1 MSALT
6 RLGFGVTGP
15 HATAFLK
22 SYKTE
27 ALVRAAIDLG
37 VTTFDTGPMYGGG
50 EGERRLG
57 EALANIDRDD
67 VFVITKAR
75 TFGGGSERGV
85 AASLED
91 SLRRLR
97 LDHVDALLLHGPHP
111 EDIARVADELAALKT
126 RGLARRVGV
135 CGRGAER
142 AAMLARP
149 AGLYDL
155 LMTPLDDDALLA
167 RAATQGVDVLG
178 IEVMRGRGGMR
189 VPKQRADFWYL
200 ARDLRDALKGTAPS
214 PGPGLDAAL
223 SHAAVSSVIVT
234 TTRIAHLTGNARAAG
249 LIPPPDPTRQKD

>member
-15 HATAFLK
+15 HATRFLRP
-22 SYKTE
+22 YETD

-57 EALANIDRDD
+57 AAIATIDRDD
-67 VFVITKAR
+67 VFIITKVR
-75 TFGGGSERGV
+75 TFGPGSERGV

-91 SLRRLR
+91 SLRRMR
-97 LDHVDALLLHGPHP
+97 LDHVDALLLHGPRP
-111 EDIARVADELAALKT
+111 EDIARRAEELAALQR

-135 CGRGAER
+135 CGRGDER
-142 AAMLARP
+142 HVMLDQP
-149 AGLYDL
+149 PGLYDL
-155 LMTPLDDDALLA
+155 LMTPLGDDALLA
-167 RAATQGVDVLG
+167 RAATQGVDVIG
-178 IEVMRGRGGMR
+178 IEVMRGRGGFR
-189 VPKQRADFWYL
+189 LPKQSADLWYL
-200 ARDLRDALKGTAPS
+200 ARDARDALKGTAPS

-234 TTRIAHLTGNARAAG
+234 TTRIAHLEGNARAAG
-249 LIPPPDPTRQKD
+249 LIRPTG